1 MKYSINSVVIYS
13 INIVSNSG
21 LYLVEYWCNIGDKM
35 FENYVAEFV
44 AEFVAE
50 YDAYIAEYVLKNRDH
65 FYAQNLSSQGITLH
79 YRYPPGYFF
88 RSSPLAFCSSIFF
101 TTSAICAPA
110 STPGIPPR
118 WILEITV
125 RLASGMP
132 TLTASIGRRYRCCR
146 LS

>member
-1 MKYSINSVVIYS
+1 MALDVGGKSIETDEE
-13 INIVSNSG
+13 G
-21 LYLVEYWCNIGDKM
+21 YLV
-35 FENYVAEFV
+35 
-44 AEFVAE
+44 
-50 YDAYIAEYVLKNRDH
+50 NRDDWTDDV
-65 FYAQNLSSQGITLH
+65 AKGTLA
-79 YRYPPGYFF
+79 RRVSPFIIAVLPGYFF

-132 TLTASIGRRYRCCR
+132 TEA
-146 LS
+146 